1 MSMIVDKVS
10 VDKVK
15 AKLESLNNGSRFIEA
30 PKRETLQ
37 EIQERLD
44 REEVEASKMVK
55 KRRKVKLVES
65 DPEDVEKVT
74 FEIKLAEAKAK

>member
-1 MSMIVDKVS
+1 M
-10 VDKVK
+10 
-15 AKLESLNNGSRFIEA
+15 
-30 PKRETLQ
+30 Q

-55 KRRKVKLVES
+55 KRKRVKLVES
-65 DPEDVEKVT
+65 DPEDVEKVK